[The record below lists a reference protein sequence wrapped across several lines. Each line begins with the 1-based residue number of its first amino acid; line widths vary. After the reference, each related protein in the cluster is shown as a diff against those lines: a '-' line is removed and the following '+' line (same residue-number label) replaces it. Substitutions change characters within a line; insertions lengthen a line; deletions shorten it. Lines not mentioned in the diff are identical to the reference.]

1 MGCAPVNKRL
11 FYMFWQFIRSTA
23 KRGGTLLLFGVYC
36 LSGVNVYANSANW
49 ELVGESSQL
58 NFVSVKA
65 THVAEQHRFN
75 DITGTV
81 NSDGTA
87 RLTIDLAS
95 VDTGISIRDQ
105 RMRDLLFKVTAY
117 PTAQFSTT
125 VDISVATALAVGEH
139 LNIPLNGQLAV
150 QGISV
155 DINTVVTAVKLSND
169 RFMLSSNQPILLNA
183 SAMGLADGVEKL
195 RAIAN
200 LPAISLAVPVSFQL
214 LFQKAA

>member
-1 MGCAPVNKRL
+1 
-11 FYMFWQFIRSTA
+11 
-23 KRGGTLLLFGVYC
+23 
-36 LSGVNVYANSANW
+36 
-49 ELVGESSQL
+49 
-58 NFVSVKA
+58 
-65 THVAEQHRFN
+65 
-75 DITGTV
+75 
-81 NSDGTA
+81 
-87 RLTIDLAS
+87 
-95 VDTGISIRDQ
+95 
-105 RMRDLLFKVTAY
+105 
-117 PTAQFSTT
+117 
-125 VDISVATALAVGEH
+125 VGEH

-214 LFQKAA
+214 LFKKAA